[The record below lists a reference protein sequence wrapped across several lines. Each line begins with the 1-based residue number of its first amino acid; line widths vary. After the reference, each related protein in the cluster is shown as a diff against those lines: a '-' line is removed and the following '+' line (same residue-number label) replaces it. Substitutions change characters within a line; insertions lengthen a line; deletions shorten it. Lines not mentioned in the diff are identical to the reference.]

1 MIEWIE
7 KLPDS
12 LTGAAVAGFVWFGF
26 NYTVLAER
34 AIEKAH
40 AQAIVPNCASVLEAQ
55 TKLSML
61 RPSGLGEQIGIPHM
75 DRIERLVIE
84 SVKPRMLTLIE
95 REDRCTCAARR
106 AGQKL
111 RFDYAVHT
119 ASFRIVSPQAVSD
132 FADNTAAIALSG
144 TCGVIP
150 NPLKGAAR

>member
-12 LTGAAVAGFVWFGF
+12 VIGVLAAGVVWFGF
-26 NYTVLAER
+26 NYAVLAER
-34 AIEKAH
+34 AIAKEH
-40 AQAIVPNCASVLEAQ
+40 ATSVVPKCADVVEARTRFTPPPAFGLGQALGLPALDQIERQAI
-55 TKLSML
+55 
-61 RPSGLGEQIGIPHM
+61 
-75 DRIERLVIE
+75 DRL
-84 SVKPRMLTLIE
+84 KPRMLTRSE
-95 REDRCTCAARR
+95 RQDRCTCAARR